1 MSNTSRI
8 ARYARRYIEKGW
20 RVVPIPS
27 REKAPCLKSWQKLRI
42 VESEVNKYFDDDSNI
57 GILLGEPSDGLV
69 DVDLDCEE
77 SINLAPHFLPA
88 TDRIHGRRS
97 AQNSH
102 YFYRTKPCA
111 ETEKYRDVDG
121 ESLVELRSTGLQ
133 TVIPPSIHP
142 SGEHLRWAKEGKPA
156 RVSPDELSSRVRRL
170 AACTLLARHWPHKGS
185 RNEASL
191 AVAGILLRAGWD
203 EGEASDFIELAARAA
218 DDEQYEKRGKAV
230 GETRRK
236 LDKDAHTTGRPR
248 LAELI
253 GTDAVNKLCEWLGI
267 NDVPDPASD
276 FSDPGC
282 PRPVLGDAALY
293 GLAGDIVRAIEP
305 ETEADP
311 AALLVQ
317 TLVAFGSCIGPGSYY
332 EIEAAKQ
339 RGNLFCIVVG
349 RSSKSRKGTAW
360 AHIIRIFRRVD
371 PKWAENQIL
380 TGLSSGEG
388 LIWSVRDQD
397 VKKSNVNDQSEDVVV
412 SVLDKRVLVLQSE
425 FASVLR
431 VQRREGNTLS
441 AILRNAWDSGT
452 MGILTKNS
460 PVKAT
465 EGHVSIIG
473 HITEDE
479 LQKELTAKDE
489 ANGYANR
496 FLFACASRSKS
507 LPLGGDV
514 NEQTIDELVQ
524 RLTEARRFAM
534 NIGKMRFSTNAT
546 KLWIERYDR
555 LSREIPGM
563 LGAITS
569 RSEAQVLRLSL
580 LYALLSCSRAI
591 KTVHLRA
598 ALSLWKYCQK
608 SARYIFGGTL
618 GDKIA
623 DRILVA
629 LKTKPKGLSRNDIR
643 ELFKRN
649 LEEDRIDRALKF
661 LAQHRLARS
670 AKESTAGRPKEMW
683 YAT

>member
-1 MSNTSRI
+1 M
-8 ARYARRYIEKGW
+8 
-20 RVVPIPS
+20 
-27 REKAPCLKSWQKLRI
+27 
-42 VESEVNKYFDDDSNI
+42 
-57 GILLGEPSDGLV
+57 
-69 DVDLDCEE
+69 DLDCEE
-77 SINLAPHFLPA
+77 SIYLAPHFLPA

-102 YFYRTKPCA
+102 YFYRAKPCA
-111 ETEKYRDVDG
+111 HTEKYEDIDG

-156 RVSPDELSSRVRRL
+156 KVAPDELSSRIRRL

-185 RNEASL
+185 RNKASL
-191 AVAGILLRAGWD
+191 AMAGILLRAGWD
-203 EGEASDFIELAARAA
+203 EGEASDFIQSAASAA
-218 DDEQYEKRGKAV
+218 DDEQYDKRGKAV

-236 LDKDAHTTGRPR
+236 LDKNAHTTGRPR

-253 GTDAVNKLCEWLGI
+253 GTDVVNKLCEWLGI
-267 NDVPDPASD
+267 NALTDLASG
-276 FSDPGC
+276 FSDPG
-282 PRPVLGDAALY
+282 PSRPVLGDAALY
-293 GLAGDIVRAIEP
+293 GLVGDIVRAIEP

-317 TLVAFGSCIGPGSYY
+317 AIVAFGSCIGPRPHY
-332 EIEAAKQ
+332 EIEATQQKA
-339 RGNLFCIVVG
+339 NLFCIVVG

-371 PKWAENQIL
+371 SKWAENQIL
-380 TGLSSGEG
+380 TGLSTGEG

-397 VKKSNVNDQSEDVVV
+397 AKKSKANQQSEDVVA

-465 EGHVSIIG
+465 GGHVSIIG

-479 LQKELTAKDE
+479 LRKELTATDE

-496 FLFACASRSKS
+496 FLFVCASRSKH

-514 NEQTIDELVQ
+514 NEQTLSDLVQ
-524 RLTEARRFAM
+524 RLTAARRFAM
-534 NIGKMRFSTNAT
+534 NVGKIKFSTNAV
-546 KLWIERYDR
+546 KLWIERYPR
-555 LSREIPGM
+555 LTREIPGM

-580 LYALLSCSRAI
+580 LYALLSCSKAI
-591 KTVHLRA
+591 KTIHLRA
-598 ALSLWKYCQK
+598 ALSLWRYCEK

-623 DRILVA
+623 DRILMA
-629 LKTKPKGLSRNDIR
+629 LKANPKGFSRNDIR
-643 ELFKRN
+643 EQLFRRN
-649 LEEDRIDRALKF
+649 LDESRIDRALKF
-661 LAQHRLARS
+661 LAQHHLARS
-670 AKESTAGRPKEMW
+670 ARESTAGRPKEMW